1 MLELGKKQTLKVLR
15 MKEIGAYVGEDEADA
30 GILLPKKE
38 LPEGI
43 EVGSEL
49 EYLSIRIQ
57 RIAGSRQHFRYPL
70 KSEKW
75 RAFRSL
81 RSRTSALSWTG
92 DW

>member
-49 EYLSIRIQ
+49 EVFVYN
-57 RIAGSRQHFRYPL
+57 
-70 KSEKW
+70 
-75 RAFRSL
+75 
-81 RSRTSALSWTG
+81 
-92 DW
+92 D